1 MTKSELTTNI
11 PTTANSARYKV
22 EDFIPFIEQASAA
35 LPRSTMIS
43 SDPLTNIMVDSV
55 TKNCAF
61 IQHFRDD
68 AETLGYQDWFA
79 GITNLS
85 LCSDGAEKIHEWSR
99 SYPHYSSDE
108 TQKMIDSAR
117 EAQTPVTCEYIR
129 NTLGFKGCP
138 SCPVKAPIAWGASG
152 LGRAL
157 DVVDTFTEKLKS
169 DPTLTTQELPFQIT
183 SALKT
188 IYVRGA
194 SYLFDGTISKL
205 KESRPKLNMPI
216 VTSHIKALVERDEL
230 DRDKQRTQ
238 RCCDQMTT
246 DMGYPV
252 KIPAGYQITS
262 ENGIEKV
269 SKDKKTLIL
278 PRIVI
283 PTKRYHYPGNELIG
297 LKFQKGQGYL
307 NIIVPRTTLASS
319 SRVVELSAYGIPIDT
334 STALGTVPFFTKF
347 LLENETD
354 MPYLTATPHLGWQE
368 DGSFLPC
375 LSAVRLIKIG
385 DETDSTDSLKPSGTL
400 EEWIA
405 VMSPLRQYIGAR
417 LAMAASMSGPILQLL
432 GIRTF
437 IVHLWG
443 PSQSGK
449 TASQKAAL
457 SIWLNPAAAA
467 GNMVSFN
474 STRVA
479 LETTLGYLKN
489 LPFMINERQ
498 QVGKEQSFLDQLL
511 YMLSEGQGRSRGARN
526 GGLRRVCTW
535 QTTIITSGEHPLTT
549 AGSAEG
555 ERTRTLEIFANSF
568 IGDNTLASKMHSLS
582 EHYYG
587 TAGITVLR
595 YAIGNTDTIMDKFQA
610 FKAFILATNNTLP
623 GSYYDYIAV
632 LAVSELLISKV
643 IFKHTDKE
651 AHNFAEE
658 LTAHV
663 VSSLPANIPEY
674 QQAYIFLQ
682 DWVSQHMDQFDY
694 SSIHRAGWINGN
706 DIFFFPL
713 AFDAALEEGGF
724 HPSRVRRDFAGQ
736 NILRRSPKEFTITR
750 TDSATNRPTRV
761 IMLPSFLTSKEEST
775 ISTDVDGPELI
786 N

>member
-35 LPRSTMIS
+35 LPKSTLIP
-43 SDPLTNIMVDSV
+43 SDPLTNIRVDSV
-55 TKNCAF
+55 TKHCAF

-108 TQKMIDSAR
+108 TQKMIDSAIR
-117 EAQTPVTCEYIR
+117 AQAPITCEYIR
-129 NTLGFKGCP
+129 NTLGFKGCS
-138 SCPVKAPIAWGASG
+138 SCPVKSPIAWGSSG
-152 LGRAL
+152 LARAL
-157 DVVDTFTEKLKS
+157 DVMGTFIERLKS
-169 DPTLTTQELPFQIT
+169 DTTLDIQQLPFET
-183 SALKT
+183 TTALKT
-188 IYVRGA
+188 IYMKGA
-194 SYLFDGTISKL
+194 YLFDGIISKL
-205 KESRPKLNMPI
+205 KECRTKQNMSPLKAQ
-216 VTSHIKALVERDEL
+216 IKALVEQDEL

-252 KIPAGYQITS
+252 KIPAGYQIST
-262 ENGIEKV
+262 EHGIEKV
-269 SKDKKTLIL
+269 SKDRKTLIL

-283 PTKRYHYPGNELIG
+283 PTKRYQYPGNELIG
-297 LKFQKGQGYL
+297 LKFQRGQGYL

-319 SRVVELSAYGIPIDT
+319 SRVVELSAHGIPIDS

-347 LLENETD
+347 LLENENT
-354 MPYLTATPHLGWQE
+354 MPLLSATPHLGWQA

-375 LSAVRLIKIG
+375 LSAVRLVKIG
-385 DETDSTDSLKPSGTL
+385 DEIDSTDSLKPSGTL
-400 EEWIA
+400 EEWIDA
-405 VMSPLRQYIGAR
+405 MSPLRQYIGAR

-555 ERTRTLEIFANSF
+555 ERTRTLEIFAETF
-568 IGDNTLASKMHSLS
+568 ITDNTLASQMHSLS
-582 EHYYG
+582 EQYYG

-595 YAIGNTDTIMDKFQA
+595 YAIDNTDTIVNEFQA

-632 LAVSELLISKV
+632 LAVSEMLLSKV
-643 IFKHTDKE
+643 IFTHTDE
-651 AHNFAEE
+651 EPHRFAEE
-658 LTAHV
+658 LIAYV
-663 VSSLPANIPEY
+663 ISSLPATMPEY
-674 QQAYIFLQ
+674 QQARIFLQ

-761 IMLPSFLTSKEEST
+761 IMLPAFLTSEETST
-775 ISTDVDGPELI
+775 ISTDESWPEILY
-786 N
+786 